1 MSSSEDQAQPGGQ
14 PQTSGG
20 QFVLKKI
27 YMKDMSFETPKSPE
41 IFQHEWQPEL
51 ELQLDTKGK
60 PIGADLYE
68 VVLSVT
74 VTAKLS
80 AQVAFLAEVQ
90 QAGIFA
96 LSGFEEPQRR
106 AVLGSYCPSVL
117 FPYAREAV
125 SDLVARGGFPQVLL
139 APVNFDALY
148 AQHLQSQANA
158 SEGDTVEAVH

>member
-1 MSSSEDQAQPGGQ
+1 M
-14 PQTSGG
+14 
-20 QFVLKKI
+20 
-27 YMKDMSFETPKSPE
+27 
-41 IFQHEWQPEL
+41 
-51 ELQLDTKGK
+51 
-60 PIGADLYE
+60 
-68 VVLSVT
+68 
-74 VTAKLS
+74 
-80 AQVAFLAEVQ
+80 Q

-148 AQHLQSQANA
+148 VQHLQSQANA
-158 SEGDTVEAVH
+158 SDGDTVEAVH

>member
-1 MSSSEDQAQPGGQ
+1 MSSSEGQSQAGGQ
-14 PQTSGG
+14 PQAPSG

-27 YMKDMSFETPKSPE
+27 YMKDMSFETPNSPDV
-41 IFQHEWQPEL
+41 FQQEWRPEL

-60 PIGADLYE
+60 PIGTDLYE

-74 VTAKLS
+74 VTAKVGT
-80 AQVAFLAEVQ
+80 QVAFLAEVQ

-96 LSGFEEPQRR
+96 LSGFEEAQRR
-106 AVLGSYCPSVL
+106 AVLGSYCPNVL

-158 SEGDTVEAVH
+158 SEGDSVEAVH

>member
-1 MSSSEDQAQPGGQ
+1 MSSTEDRAQPGGQ
-14 PQTSGG
+14 PQSPGG

-41 IFQHEWQPEL
+41 IFQLEWQPEL

-60 PIGADLYE
+60 AIGTDLYE

-74 VTAKLS
+74 VTAKLDS
-80 AQVAFLAEVQ
+80 QVAFLAEVQ

-96 LSGFEEPQRR
+96 LSGFQEQQRR

-148 AQHLQSQANA
+148 AQHLQSLANT
-158 SEGDTVEAVH
+158 SEGDPVDAVH